1 MIQISLRLFW
11 RSVLIKGLVQPR
23 AESQKIDFCIFT
35 KDKKIQSR
43 ALEIV
48 EYYKEHIPYTF
59 GQALS
64 KCMAQTHIT
73 VAMLSAKT
81 GISERH
87 IGRMRRDEAKD
98 ISFRTIIAL
107 CIALNLALETAEKL
121 LNLKRFTLNCDE
133 SYVQI
138 CKLFLTVNVSVE
150 NCNEILTVHG
160 MEPLTD
166 GEILA

>member
-1 MIQISLRLFW
+1 MN
-11 RSVLIKGLVQPR
+11 KGLAQPR
-23 AESQKIDFCIFT
+23 AGSQGKDFCVFT

-48 EYYKEHIPYTF
+48 EYYREHITYTF
-59 GQALS
+59 GQALC
-64 KCMAQTHIT
+64 KCMEQTHIT
-73 VAMLSAKT
+73 VAPLSAKT
-81 GISERH
+81 GISERD

-138 CKLFLTVNVSVE
+138 CKLFLAVNVSVE
-150 NCNEILTVHG
+150 DCNEILTVHG

-166 GEILA
+166 GEILAS

>member
-1 MIQISLRLFW
+1 M
-11 RSVLIKGLVQPR
+11 
-23 AESQKIDFCIFT
+23 E
-35 KDKKIQSR
+35 
-43 ALEIV
+43 
-48 EYYKEHIPYTF
+48 
-59 GQALS
+59 
-64 KCMAQTHIT
+64 QTHIT
-73 VAMLSAKT
+73 VATLSAKT

-87 IGRMRRDEAKD
+87 IGRMRSDEAKD

-138 CKLFLTVNVSVE
+138 CKLFLAVNVSVE
-150 NCNEILTVHG
+150 DCNQILLVHG

-166 GEILA
+166 GEILVS

>member
-1 MIQISLRLFW
+1 M
-11 RSVLIKGLVQPR
+11 IKGLVQPR
-23 AESQKIDFCIFT
+23 AESQKIDFCILT

-48 EYYKEHIPYTF
+48 EYYKQHITYTF

-64 KCMAQTHIT
+64 RCMEQTHIT
-73 VAMLSAKT
+73 IATLSAKT

-87 IGRMRRDEAKD
+87 IGRMRRDKAKD
-98 ISFRTIIAL
+98 VSFRTIIAL
-107 CIALNLALETAEKL
+107 CIALNLALETAERL

-138 CKLFLTVNVSVE
+138 CKLFLAVNVSVE
-150 NCNEILTVHG
+150 DCNKILTVHG

-166 GEILA
+166 GEILAS